1 MKLRTLIFGALLLVS
16 VLPVG
21 ILAYWQQ
28 QTAVSNEFS
37 VVENQHKV
45 IAKNLTI
52 ALERY
57 ATDLRSAFQLTTE
70 NLQNSNKIEGLE
82 WHLSELYFQH
92 VCSID
97 ANGNIQQ
104 LQCAMACPAAE
115 KFSKTV
121 LLSIRQTLQA
131 AANEKG
137 VIHFSHITHNPKQ
150 QPAIYL
156 VRVMADG
163 NTAIG
168 EVSPQYFIEL
178 QRAVAFGEKGHAAI
192 VDNIGRVIAHP
203 KPDWMKSM
211 KDLSRVSVVQKM
223 INGENGVTRFYSP
236 AVKADMVA
244 GFNSVP
250 GVGWGVMVP
259 QPQSEI
265 YLHAES
271 ITKAALTIA
280 ILGVI
285 VASFLSWWISGILS
299 KPMQLLADAAQAV
312 AKGDLSSK
320 VDLSSNP
327 RPVEIRKLAKSFNQ
341 MIDDV
346 GRKNTVLVNLA
357 HEAVSSSNHKS
368 AFISSMNHEL
378 RTPMNAVLGFAQ
390 MLEMSTDEPLTEN
403 QKSAIEHILRNG
415 NHLLELID
423 QMLDLNKIEAGTLPL
438 KMEDIPARDVLD
450 ESLYLIQERAN
461 YERVE
466 IIDQTW
472 GGKLP
477 LLWTDSTRLIQVLL
491 NLMTNAVKYNRKG
504 GTVTLGCEQVPEQ
517 MLRIRITDTGIGI
530 PAEQQDDLFKPFERL
545 GHELGNIDGSGIGL
559 SITRQIVE
567 MLGGQIGFESDEDKG
582 SIFWVDIP
590 ISNKESLLEEEINA
604 ADTPALNSKRR
615 KNEGVVRTVLYI
627 EDNPDNVHL
636 VEAIIGQF
644 GYIELL
650 TAENATIGFDL
661 ATSKRPDLIL
671 MDINL
676 PGMNGLQAL
685 KRLKQTRETQDIP
698 VIAITSNTMPKDIV
712 AGLKAGFQ
720 AYITKPIKVSE
731 FIQTI
736 DQTLNSADQFD

>member
-52 ALERY
+52 ALDRY

-97 ANGNIQQ
+97 ASGNIQQ

-156 VRVMADG
+156 VRVMANG

-223 INGENGVTRFYSP
+223 LNGENGVTRFYSP

-271 ITKAALTIA
+271 ISKAALTIA
-280 ILGVI
+280 ILGVF
-285 VASFLSWWISGILS
+285 VAAFLSWWISGILS

-327 RPVEIRKLAKSFNQ
+327 HPIEIRKLAKSFNQ

-390 MLEMSTDEPLTEN
+390 MLEMNMQEPLTEN

-450 ESLYLIQERAN
+450 ESLYLIQERAHH
-461 YERVE
+461 ERVE

-582 SIFWVDIP
+582 SSFWVDIP
-590 ISNKESLLEEEINA
+590 ISNKESPLEEEINA

-685 KRLKQTRETQDIP
+685 KRLKRTRETQDIP

-712 AGLKAGFQ
+712 GGLKAGFQ
-720 AYITKPIKVSE
+720 AYITKPIKVTE

-736 DQTLNSADQFD
+736 DQTLNSADKFD